1 MYISIESDL
10 RRSPDPC
17 IQDVD
22 EDRMKLY
29 GQSRG
34 HVLPCC
40 HVAGRF
46 ESEVLL
52 PLPLLVHGVKDGLP
66 LGVVTSPQVVYL
78 LLHLRVQTSHP
89 GKEQMGVSWGEEHI
103 IMTRALELLTVN
115 GVL

>member
-34 HVLPCC
+34 HVLPADLNQKFCC
-40 HVAGRF
+40 RF
-46 ESEVLL
+46 LFWSMASRMGCLL
-52 PLPLLVHGVKDGLP
+52 A
-66 LGVVTSPQVVYL
+66 
-78 LLHLRVQTSHP
+78 
-89 GKEQMGVSWGEEHI
+89 W
-103 IMTRALELLTVN
+103 
-115 GVL
+115 

>member
-34 HVLPCC
+34 HVCR
-40 HVAGRF
+40 HAS

-66 LGVVTSPQVVYL
+66 LGVVASPQVVYL
-78 LLHLRVQTSHP
+78 LLHLGVQTRHP
-89 GKEQMGVSWGEEHI
+89 GKQQMGVSW
-103 IMTRALELLTVN
+103 
-115 GVL
+115 